1 MIDQLM
7 EVMQSHGIVG
17 LCLSF
22 FAYLCFDQQRTIK
35 SLHKQISDMH
45 HINAIKV
52 EQTMESLERAVREVE
67 NESARIGGMLINQN
81 NNNNRR

>member
-1 MIDQLM
+1 MIDQLIAVL
-7 EVMQSHGIVG
+7 ETHGIVG
-17 LCLSF
+17 LCLGF

-52 EQTMESLERAVREVE
+52 EQTMESLERAIRDVE
-67 NESARIGGMLINQN
+67 NESARVGGMMQMEQL
-81 NNNNRR
+81 RKK